1 VLDKLCRFKVANTI
15 KCNSCEYSDTKMDS
29 MIEFSI
35 APRTKK
41 QSVSETI
48 VDAATPFVLGDWTCE
63 KCKNKGCTKQ
73 FLVGTFP
80 QLLVFHMTTV
90 NTSVSYTPI
99 LVLNGLKYALFAVVC
114 FNGGHWWTYGRDLPP
129 GNDWFTFDDKN
140 VQSHGPQQFPL
151 TENMRLLMYSRLNE

>member
-1 VLDKLCRFKVANTI
+1 
-15 KCNSCEYSDTKMDS
+15 